1 METVH
6 NKYET
11 IEKQNERLV
20 KRLNSYTKK
29 NQVLIENNNL
39 LYSQYEEEINIA
51 NIKLELANSEIK
63 ELEQKNKLKKDTVT
77 SLKNEMYYLRQSV
90 KIQKEINELISQ
102 RDTIKEQNKILKEQ
116 YSELNNKNTGLKKS
130 NTILTKKINKQK
142 YNPLFNSKKI
152 TFYEKEL
159 DGQQNEIN
167 SLRRSLNNKK
177 RIIEELDTNLEIQ
190 SSKRLKIESVDKDEI
205 DDVIFISLSL

>member
-1 METVH
+1 
-6 NKYET
+6 
-11 IEKQNERLV
+11 
-20 KRLNSYTKK
+20 
-29 NQVLIENNNL
+29 
-39 LYSQYEEEINIA
+39 
-51 NIKLELANSEIK
+51 
-63 ELEQKNKLKKDTVT
+63 
-77 SLKNEMYYLRQSV
+77 MYYLKQSV

>member
-102 RDTIKEQNKILKEQ
+102 RDIVKEQNKILKEQ
-116 YSELNNKNTGLKKS
+116 YSELKNKNTGLKKS